1 MGTNEAHRSVQV
13 RHDLFD
19 LEAWLLAVHD
29 DEGGVARGWPAA
41 IADALVVRL
50 PGAADDLDHRRPIR
64 LRGLEDIH
72 RQGHA
77 VVLGVDE
84 IANVLRLLGM
94 KGDEQ

>member
-1 MGTNEAHRSVQV
+1 
-13 RHDLFD
+13 
-19 LEAWLLAVHD
+19 
-29 DEGGVARGWPAA
+29 
-41 IADALVVRL
+41 VVRL